1 MFRVKSVF
9 ALRIAF
15 TYFVCSALYILISDW
30 LLGQLVKKPADLP
43 LWSALKGLGYIVII
57 SVTLYILIQKEE
69 RRLRQAEE
77 KSQLSAESE
86 KRLNRALR
94 MLSECNQAIIHA
106 ADETT
111 LLQTVCQVLV
121 NRGDYR
127 MAWVGYADNDAK
139 HSVRPVASAG
149 YPGDYLQ
156 KLDIQWTDIEQG
168 RGPTGEA
175 IRTGRPV
182 VIRNAKED
190 IRLAPWR
197 EYIDQHGY
205 ASMLAL
211 PLRKGEQVFG
221 ALTISSYELDAF
233 DDQEVRLLTD
243 LAEDLAFGVQ
253 SLRAVEEQRRA
264 EGALVESE
272 ERFRSAF
279 EFAPVGI
286 LMTSTEGRFLRAN
299 REICQMLGYTQEEI
313 TARSF
318 RDITHPDDLGISEE
332 AFRDILAGKIQ
343 SFDQEKRYVR
353 KDGQSIWVQ
362 VRSTLLRQPDHT
374 PLYLITHVQNIQ
386 ARKLAESKLKASEA
400 NYRALFDQAA
410 DCILIADAQ
419 GRILDANHAACQLL
433 DYSLE
438 EMFQLRLDDLIAVEE
453 QQNIEKII
461 QDLSA
466 GRTLI
471 NRYHLRGKRNQD
483 LPAEV
488 SFKMLPDSR
497 IQAIARD
504 LRQRERTERELREQ
518 KEMLQEIL
526 EKLPVAIALFNPDG
540 KLTWINSS
548 LERILGYTLE
558 DAVQPDF
565 FARCY
570 PDPVYRA
577 EAIRFIQR
585 AEGVWGNFNVRRKDG
600 ILRHMLWANMHL
612 VDRRTVGIGMD
623 ITESIRLQDAL
634 RQSVD
639 TVRSLTTRLAE
650 IEESERKRLSH
661 ELHDQVGQELTALL
675 ISLNLIRNMLQEQ
688 KLPPAL
694 IKLDDAIRLVQ
705 QTHDHIRQIMADLT
719 PPMLDE
725 FGLLM
730 TLKWFADQFSTRT
743 GIQTRV
749 IGDEIK
755 PPLPTPVAIPL
766 FRIVQEALANVAK
779 HAQASQASIELR
791 DLGQYLRLVISDDGL
806 GFEPERINSPDSLS
820 GWGLSIMRE
829 RALSIGGSLQIQ
841 SEPGLGTRIIVE
853 APK

>member
-1 MFRVKSVF
+1 MLRIKSEF
-9 ALRIAF
+9 ALRIAR
-15 TYFVCSALYILISDW
+15 TYLICSALYILISDW
-30 LLGQLVKKPADLP
+30 LLGQLVKNPAILP
-43 LWSALKGLGYIVII
+43 FWSALKGLGYIVII
-57 SVTLYILIQKEE
+57 TIVLYIIIQKEE
-69 RRLRQAEE
+69 RQLRESE
-77 KSQLSAESE
+77 WKSQQSAEAE
-86 KRLNRALR
+86 KRSNRALR
-94 MLSECNQAIIHA
+94 MLSECNQAIVHA
-106 ADETT
+106 MNEND
-111 LLQTVCQVLV
+111 LLQTVCRVLV

-127 MAWVGYADNDAK
+127 MAWVGYAENDSK
-139 HSVRPVASAG
+139 RSVRPVASAG

-156 KLDIQWTDIEQG
+156 ELDIQWADTERG

-175 IRTGRPV
+175 IRSGKPV
-182 VIRNAKED
+182 VIRNTKED
-190 IRLAPWR
+190 ERLAPWR
-197 EYIDQHGY
+197 EYIQQHGY
-205 ASMLAL
+205 ASLLAL
-211 PLRKGEQVFG
+211 PLRKGERVFG

-233 DDQEVRLLTD
+233 DDQEVHLLAN
-243 LAEDLAFGVQ
+243 LAEDLAFGIQ
-253 SLRAVEEQRRA
+253 SLRAVEEQHQAERA
-264 EGALVESE
+264 LIESE

-279 EFAPVGI
+279 EFAPVGMLI
-286 LMTSTEGRFLRAN
+286 TSTKGRFLRAN
-299 REICQMLGYTQEEI
+299 REICQMLGYTPEEI

-332 AFRDILAGKIQ
+332 AFQDILAGKIQ
-343 SFDQEKRYVR
+343 SFDQEKRYIR

-374 PLYLITHVQNIQ
+374 PLYLITHVQNIH

-400 NYRALFDQAA
+400 NYRALFDQAV

-419 GRILDANHAACQLL
+419 GKLLDANHAACQLL

-438 EMFQLRLDDLIAVEE
+438 EIFQLHLDRLIVVEG

-466 GRTLI
+466 GKTLI
-471 NRYHLRGKRNQD
+471 HRYRLKGKRDQD

-488 SFKMLPDSR
+488 SFKMLPDGR

-504 LRQRERTERELREQ
+504 LRQRERAERELREQ

-526 EKLPVAIALFNPDG
+526 ENLPVAIAIFNPDG
-540 KLTWINSS
+540 QLTWINSS
-548 LERILGYTLE
+548 LERILGYTFE

-565 FARCY
+565 FVKCY

-577 EAIRFIQR
+577 EVSRFIQR

-600 ILRHMLWANMHL
+600 VLRHMLWANMRL
-612 VDRRTVGIGMD
+612 VDRRIVGIGMD

-639 TVRSLTTRLAE
+639 TVRSLTSRLAE
-650 IEESERKRLSH
+650 IEESERKRLSR

-688 KLPPAL
+688 KLSPAL
-694 IKLDDAIRLVQ
+694 AKLNNAIHLVQ

-725 FGLLM
+725 FGLLV
-730 TLKWFADQFSTRT
+730 TLKWFAEQFSTQT
-743 GIQTRV
+743 GIQTQV

-755 PPLPTPVAIPL
+755 PPLPAPVAISL
-766 FRIVQEALANVAK
+766 FRIVQEALANIAK
-779 HAQASQASIELR
+779 HAQASQASIELH
-791 DLGQYLRLVISDDGL
+791 DMGQYLHLVISDDGL
-806 GFEPERINSPDSLS
+806 GFEPERVNSPDSLS

-829 RALSIGGSLQIQ
+829 RALSIGGSLVIQ
-841 SEPGLGTRIIVE
+841 SEPGLGTQIIVE
-853 APK
+853 TPK